1 MESLIPIIDFGQ
13 VCIEP
18 ADNDCFS
25 ENNMQQLAEEL
36 QKAFRTVGFAYIK
49 NHGIPSEKV
58 DLVQACSMIIFQK
71 SRSYIDSVQSHRFK
85 T

>member
-58 DLVQACSMIIFQK
+58 DLVQVCYMIIFQK
-71 SRSYIDSVQSHRFK
+71 SRSYIDSVQDVC
-85 T
+85 TWL

>member
-13 VCIEP
+13 VCTEP
-18 ADNDCFS
+18 AHNDCFS

-36 QKAFRTVGFAYIK
+36 LKAFSTVGFAYIK

-58 DLVQACSMIIFQK
+58 DLVHVCYMIIFQK
-71 SRSYIDSVQSHRFK
+71 SRYYIDSVQDVR